1 MAQVELNRITKRF
14 GAHTAVNEVSFC
26 ANDGEFLVMVGPSG
40 CGKTTVLRMIAGL
53 EQITE
58 GELRIDGLRANEL
71 PPAARGIAMVFQSY
85 ALYPHKSVYE
95 NMSFGL
101 KLAKV
106 PKPERESRVRQAA
119 KVLQIDHLLHH
130 SPAQLSG
137 GQRQRVAIGRA
148 ITRKP
153 KVFLFDEPL
162 SNLDAAL
169 RVEMRVELARLH
181 QELKATMIYVTHDQ
195 IEAMT
200 LADRIVVFSAGRV
213 EQIGPP
219 LELYHQPRNLF
230 VAGFLGSPRMN
241 FLTGSVIGP
250 SQGGVIIELDG
261 GTRITVA
268 ADPQRLLPGATVT
281 VGIRPENLEPA
292 SSGNNLLPVVLRLSE
307 RTGDATVLYTY
318 LRGTSQA
325 LTCRLPASFQS
336 ASETLLFLR
345 ADESAF
351 YLFDQEG
358 NAVPRLSPVN
368 AQYAARL

>member
-1 MAQVELNRITKRF
+1 
-14 GAHTAVNEVSFC
+14 
-26 ANDGEFLVMVGPSG
+26 
-40 CGKTTVLRMIAGL
+40 
-53 EQITE
+53 
-58 GELRIDGLRANEL
+58 
-71 PPAARGIAMVFQSY
+71 MVFQSY

-119 KVLQIDHLLHH
+119 KVLQIEHLLHH

-181 QELKATMIYVTHDQ
+181 QELQATMIYVTHDQ
-195 IEAMT
+195 VEAMT
-200 LADRIVVFSAGRV
+200 LADRIVVFSAGRI
-213 EQIGPP
+213 EQIGAP
-219 LELYHQPRNLF
+219 LELYHRPRNLF

-241 FLTGSVIGP
+241 FLKGHVIGTAQ
-250 SQGGVIIELDG
+250 SGLIVELEG

-268 ADPQRLLPGATVT
+268 ADPQRLLPGVPIT

-292 SSGNNLLPVVLRLSE
+292 SSGNNLLPAVLRLSE
-307 RTGDATVLYTY
+307 RTGDTTVLYTF

-325 LTCRLPASFQS
+325 LTCRLPGSFPS
-336 ASETLLFLR
+336 ARETLLSLR
-345 ADESAF
+345 AEEDAF
-351 YLFDQEG
+351 HLFDHED
-358 NAVPRLSPVN
+358 NSLPRLSRAN
-368 AQYAARL
+368 A